1 MAKKSLYEILE
12 VLPAASYDE
21 IRAAHQRQVAALD
34 ARQASLARDDYNLQ
48 ATVLRV
54 AFDTLCGP
62 SSRDAYDAQLAINAS
77 AAASVASA
85 IPMAPAFTAA
95 RNSLAMSNALAVPAD
110 AASAALRADAMLL
123 RAESLA
129 LRADAMGL
137 KADIATGYPLSARES
152 SGIGAAAGRTGSVL
166 RTTLFTL
173 GAIAAMAIVI
183 KLLMLWMVASEPAEG
198 GAAQRIQAEK
208 VFLQEYFQTY
218 GVRPA
223 NRAEAEKLDAERRLK
238 NESQRSTEKVDEEAR
253 KVVSAEKQFEEDARK
268 RAAEVSADLERTEAR
283 AKQAQALDDE
293 QKAFEKNMTA
303 LERAAAERRR
313 VAADQEKWQKA
324 MATPA
329 KN

>member
-1 MAKKSLYEILE
+1 MMAKKSLYEILE
-12 VLPAASYDE
+12 ILPAASYDE
-21 IRAAHQRQVAALD
+21 IRAAHQRQVALLD
-34 ARQASLARDDYNLQ
+34 ARQASLARDDYSLQ

-54 AFDTLCGP
+54 AFDTLSAP
-62 SSRDAYDAQLAINAS
+62 SSRDAYDAQLAMNAS

-85 IPMAPAFTAA
+85 SPMASSTA

-110 AASAALRADAMLL
+110 AATAALRADAMLL

-137 KADIATGYPLSARES
+137 KADLATGYPLSAREPS
-152 SGIGAAAGRTGSVL
+152 SIGAAAGRTGSVL

-198 GAAQRIQAEK
+198 SAAQRMQAEK
-208 VFLQEYFQTY
+208 VYLQEYFQTY

-238 NESQRSTEKVDEEAR
+238 NDSQRSAEKVDEDKR
-253 KVVSAEKQFEEDARK
+253 KVVNAEKQFEEDARK

>member
-12 VLPAASYDE
+12 ILPTASYDE
-21 IRAAHQRQVAALD
+21 IRAAHQRQAALLD
-34 ARQASLARDDYNLQ
+34 VRQASLARDDYSLQ
-48 ATVLRV
+48 STVLRV
-54 AFDTLCGP
+54 AFDTLSAP
-62 SSRDAYDAQLAINAS
+62 SSRDAYDAQLAVNAS

-85 IPMAPAFTAA
+85 VPMASTA

-110 AASAALRADAMLL
+110 AATAALRADAMLL

-137 KADIATGYPLSARES
+137 KADLAIGYPLSAREP
-152 SGIGAAAGRTGSVL
+152 SGVGAAAGRTGSVL

-198 GAAQRIQAEK
+198 SAAQRMQAEK
-208 VFLQEYFQTY
+208 VYLQEYFQTY

-223 NRAEAEKLDAERRLK
+223 NRAEAEKLDAERKLK
-238 NESQRSTEKVDEEAR
+238 NDSQRSVEKVDEEKR
-253 KVVSAEKQFEEDARK
+253 KVVNAEKQFEEDARK